1 MSQGNPSAGA
11 QAAPAAPAAAAAQ
24 PQTNQQAEEDEPP
37 PPEPFGKLGFLLCVC
52 VELVE
57 TEFAANFHCVS
68 SGNPNR
74 SSSRVLLTLS
84 LPFSSLYALPYLKG

>member
-37 PPEPFGKLGFLLCVC
+37 PPEPFGELGLLHCIC

-57 TEFAANFHCVS
+57 TKLEANFHRIS

-74 SSSRVLLTLS
+74 PSSRVLRTLS
-84 LPFSSLYALPYLKG
+84 LPLSSLYALPYFEG